1 MIVAFD
7 ATVLIYI
14 IDENASPPNDPATGQ
29 PVRNC
34 KERLDHL
41 LFTLQ
46 KENAKIIIPT
56 PALGEVL
63 VKAQQAAPEL
73 LRNLT
78 SSKHFRVASFDA
90 MAAVEYA
97 AMHSARLG
105 KPATNRTKD
114 EQIVAIA
121 RVESATIIYS
131 DDGDIAKLA
140 RPRMQVLGI
149 ASLPLPPAKTQG
161 NMFEEEQEPYS
172 SNPDFGR

>member
-1 MIVAFD
+1 VIVAFD

-63 VKAQQAAPEL
+63 CQGAASCPGVAPQLDL
-73 LRNLT
+73 LEALSGGVVR
-78 SSKHFRVASFDA
+78 R
-90 MAAVEYA
+90 
-97 AMHSARLG
+97 
-105 KPATNRTKD
+105 
-114 EQIVAIA
+114 
-121 RVESATIIYS
+121 
-131 DDGDIAKLA
+131 DG
-140 RPRMQVLGI
+140 G
-149 ASLPLPPAKTQG
+149 G
-161 NMFEEEQEPYS
+161 
-172 SNPDFGR
+172 